1 MTAIYHKSVIKRSQ
15 AVGIRSQIERIT
27 IGIVSLDELEQQVR
41 RRRSLQRLFSAFPG
55 GLPGAGLLLLRATV
69 GMAGLVQGALFFVD
83 RAGMGSEN
91 WIAGVALAVS
101 GTFLIVGL
109 LTPIAGVIMALT
121 ILVAGA
127 WPLQP
132 ARTNLMGE
140 PLSILLVAVIA
151 VAVALLG
158 PGAFSL
164 DRRMFGRREII
175 IPRTPPCSR

>member
-1 MTAIYHKSVIKRSQ
+1 
-15 AVGIRSQIERIT
+15 
-27 IGIVSLDELEQQVR
+27 
-41 RRRSLQRLFSAFPG
+41 
-55 GLPGAGLLLLRATV
+55 
-69 GMAGLVQGALFFVD
+69 MAGLVQGALFFVD